1 MKRTTV
7 FLCLLG
13 LATFACM
20 QPGAEEAEI
29 SAEDFL
35 GSWDVT
41 VQGQNAAYP
50 SWFEITRREGELKG
64 EFVGRVGSV
73 RPIQKIEIEG
83 DQLVFSLPVQYESNP
98 QDLEFDGQLTNVGQK
113 TIVGTTYAADGSTLN
128 WTAVPAP
135 SLERTGSP
143 SWGEPIDLTSGSIGD
158 YWHVRSPDAVD
169 KWSLSDGVLVNA
181 VTGTEGTD
189 LITNQ
194 KFEDFK
200 LHIEFNCPKDSNSG
214 VYLRGR
220 YEVQILSGPAEDP
233 TRGLGGVYGFLAP
246 SVDAAKPAGEWQT
259 YDITLV
265 GRRVTIDLNGQRI
278 INDKEIPGITGGAL
292 NSDEGAPG
300 PIMLQGDHGPVS
312 FRNIVLTPAQ

>member
-7 FLCLLG
+7 FLLLLG
-13 LATFACM
+13 LAAFACT

-35 GSWDVT
+35 GPWDVT
-41 VQGQNAAYP
+41 VQGQDATYP
-50 SWFEITRREGELKG
+50 SWFQITRQDDELKG

-73 RPIQKIEIEG
+73 RPIQKLEIEG

-98 QDLEFDGQLTNVGQK
+98 QDLEFDGQLTNVTQK
-113 TIVGTTYAADGSTLN
+113 EIVGTTYAADGSTLN

-143 SWGEPIDLTSGSIGD
+143 TWGPPIDLLSGSISD
-158 YWHVRSPDAVD
+158 HWHPRAPEAPD
-169 KWSLSDGVLVNA
+169 KWKLSDGVLLNA

-189 LITNQ
+189 LVTNQ

-200 LHIEFNCPKDSNSG
+200 LHLEFDCPKESNSG

-220 YEVQILSGPAEDP
+220 YEVQIMDGPAEDP

-246 SVDAAKPAGEWQT
+246 SVNAGKPAGEWQS
-259 YDITLV
+259 YDITLI
-265 GRRVTIDLNGQRI
+265 GRRVTVVLNDQTIIDNE
-278 INDKEIPGITGGAL
+278 EIPGITGGAL

-300 PIMLQGDHGPVS
+300 PIMLQGDHGPIS
-312 FRNIVLTPAQ
+312 FRNIVLTPTQ